1 MQKTRGFTPEVRFT
15 EPASSASEW
24 SKQEMSERYEYPPT
38 EFDPQPPRREKVK
51 DQRRRYF
58 PLLLALA
65 AFVAIAD
72 HVSKKFISHR
82 LPVGHVHTV
91 IPGLFNITHVLN
103 TGAAFSFLADTA
115 SPDLVLRG
123 LILFSI
129 AAVLIVGVML
139 LRSCATLSLTS
150 IALALI
156 LGGAVGNLYD
166 RVMYH
171 YVIDFIGVH
180 VGPYHW
186 PDFNFA
192 DSAIV
197 IGACLLMI
205 EIIRP
210 QSEI

>member
-1 MQKTRGFTPEVRFT
+1 MP
-15 EPASSASEW
+15 
-24 SKQEMSERYEYPPT
+24 ERYEYPPT
-38 EFDPQPPRREKVK
+38 EFDPKPRRAS
-51 DQRRRYF
+51 DRRRLYF
-58 PLLLALA
+58 PLLLALS

-72 HVSKKFISHR
+72 HVSKKFISHH
-82 LPVGHVHTV
+82 LPVGRSHT
-91 IPGLFNITHVLN
+91 ILPGILNITHVLN

-115 SPDLVLRG
+115 SPDVVRRG
-123 LILFSI
+123 LILFSV

-139 LRSCATLSLTS
+139 IRSCRGLSPTC

-166 RVMYH
+166 RIVYH
-171 YVIDFIGVH
+171 YVIDFIGFH
-180 VGPYHW
+180 IGPYHW

-210 QSEI
+210 QPEN

>member
-1 MQKTRGFTPEVRFT
+1 MP
-15 EPASSASEW
+15 
-24 SKQEMSERYEYPPT
+24 ERYEYPPT
-38 EFDPQPPRREKVK
+38 EFDHKPRRAS
-51 DQRRRYF
+51 DGRRRYF
-58 PLLLALA
+58 PLLLGLA

-82 LPVGHVHTV
+82 LPVGRSHTV
-91 IPGLFNITHVLN
+91 IPGILNITHVLN

-123 LILFSI
+123 LILFSV

-139 LRSCATLSLTS
+139 IRSCNCLSLTC

-166 RVMYH
+166 RIVYH
-171 YVIDFIGVH
+171 YVIDFIGFH
-180 VGPYHW
+180 IGPYHW

-210 QSEI
+210 QPEPQS

>member
-1 MQKTRGFTPEVRFT
+1 MP
-15 EPASSASEW
+15 
-24 SKQEMSERYEYPPT
+24 ERYEYPPT
-38 EFDPQPPRREKVK
+38 EFDPRPR
-51 DQRRRYF
+51 QSPGRRRLYF
-58 PLLLALA
+58 PMLLALS
-65 AFVAIAD
+65 AFIAIAD

-82 LPVGHVHTV
+82 LPVGRSHTI
-91 IPGLFNITHVLN
+91 IPGILNITHVLN

-115 SPDLVLRG
+115 SPDMVRRG
-123 LILFSI
+123 LIFFSV
-129 AAVLIVGVML
+129 AAVIIVGIML
-139 LRSCATLSLTS
+139 IRSCKCLNLTC

-166 RVMYH
+166 RIVYH
-171 YVIDFIGVH
+171 YVIDFIGFH
-180 VGPYHW
+180 IGPYHW

-210 QSEI
+210 QPEDKAS